1 MKNLKKLCLILSV
14 GSIAALSITACG
26 DDATDPVGTAGKS
39 AGGSGGSGTAGSGT
53 AGSVTAG
60 TSTGGS
66 TAGAATG
73 GAGGKGGAGGSGG
86 ASAGAGGKG
95 GAGGSGGAGG
105 GGGSGGGGAASAAC
119 TTWCSGDKGLPKKC
133 MGSNLLNAV
142 VDSEQKCLDYCA
154 KPAAAAG
161 LACWQKHLNF
171 INGAGDQAPHCG
183 HASGKAPDNG
193 ECTAIAP

>member
-1 MKNLKKLCLILSV
+1 MKNLIKLGLILSV
-14 GSIAALSITACG
+14 GTIAALSITACG

-39 AGGSGGSGTAGSGT
+39 TGGSGGSGTAGSGT
-53 AGSVTAG
+53 AGSATAG

-66 TAGAATG
+66 TAGSATG
-73 GAGGKGGAGGSGG
+73 GAGGKGGAGGS

-95 GAGGSGGAGG
+95 GAGGSGGASGG
-105 GGGSGGGGAASAAC
+105 GGAGGGGAASAPC
-119 TTWCSGDKGLPKKC
+119 TKWCSGATGLSKKC
-133 MGSNLLNAV
+133 MGSTLLNAV

-161 LACWQKHLNF
+161 LMCWQKHLDF
-171 INGAGDQAPHCG
+171 INGAADQDPHCG